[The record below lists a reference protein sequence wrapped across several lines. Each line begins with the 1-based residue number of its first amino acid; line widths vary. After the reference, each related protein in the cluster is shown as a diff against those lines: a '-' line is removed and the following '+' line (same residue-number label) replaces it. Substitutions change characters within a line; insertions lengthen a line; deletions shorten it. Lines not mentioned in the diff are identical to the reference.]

1 MSGFLTLD
9 TEEPVLSSSSRF
21 WRAFLALF
29 AVATLVAACGGDDSD
44 AKSSSDDTEESD
56 DTGSDSGSDDSSDDS
71 SDDESDDESSLE
83 DPCSLLDPQDLTDV
97 TGIEFDSSDPGE
109 NSCTYSSSE
118 GAAAIALNFADL
130 EGADPADAIEAA
142 QSSCDEGTVVEL
154 EFSDSDG
161 GFGCLVNGVPTVAAT
176 GDGIFA
182 VLTGATLD
190 TSVDTDQ
197 ILQDLATILENAI
210 TGG

>member
-1 MSGFLTLD
+1 M
-9 TEEPVLSSSSRF
+9 LSSSSRF

-29 AVATLVAACGGDDSD
+29 AVVTLVAACGGDDSGD
-44 AKSSSDDTEESD
+44 KSSTDDTEKSDDTD
-56 DTGSDSGSDDSSDDS
+56 ATDT
-71 SDDESDDESSLE
+71 DDESTIE
-83 DPCSLLDPQDLTDV
+83 DPCSLLDPSDLSDV
-97 TGIEFDSSDPGE
+97 TGIEFDSQEPGK
-109 NSCTYSSSE
+109 NSCTYSSSS

-130 EGADPADAIEAA
+130 EGADAGDALEAA
-142 QSSCDEGTVVEL
+142 QSSCDDGTVVDL
-154 EFSDSDG
+154 EFSNSDG

-176 GDGIFA
+176 GDGVFA

-190 TSVDTDQ
+190 ESVETDQ